1 MAELAAGAEPARG
14 RLSPRRVTALFV
26 AVAVLSALLGDL
38 DITTRDPWR
47 EMARLALG
55 LVTPDFL
62 ATERLGSAL
71 LQTLAFALL
80 GVALGSVAGFGL
92 AFFFE
97 MRAVRAWCSVVR
109 SIHELFWALIFLQM
123 FGLTPLTG
131 ILAVAL
137 PYAGIFAK
145 VYAEILEEADH
156 GALQAVPTAA
166 SRASVLFF
174 ARLPEAW
181 PAIRTYTLYRLECG
195 IRSSAV
201 LGFVGLPTLG
211 FHLQSAFQQGLYSQ
225 VSALLFLFYALIATI
240 RWWFRPTFLPL
251 YLLAAL
257 LVLPSGGAISLMH
270 AWEFLTSDIV
280 PYPLRAAESVD
291 AGTLRALGE
300 WAWNLVAHQA
310 WPGLVGTVLLT
321 QIALVV
327 AGVVA
332 LIAFPLVSERFLG
345 RKGRG
350 AGHIVLVVMRSTPEY
365 ILAYVLL
372 QLWGPSM
379 LPAVVALALHNGAII
394 GHLVGHQTNT
404 LRLRPDTP
412 RGVNLYAY
420 ELLPRVYGQFLAFLF
435 YRWEIIFRE
444 TAILGIL
451 GVRTLGF
458 YIDSAF
464 ADIRFDR
471 ALFLILFT
479 AVVNMIIDALSR
491 AIRARL
497 RLTTVPH
504 SG

>member
-1 MAELAAGAEPARG
+1 MADVATGVIPARW
-14 RLSPRRVTALFV
+14 RLTPQRVTGVFV
-26 AVAVLSALLGDL
+26 AVAILCGLLGDL
-38 DITTRDPWR
+38 EITTRDPWR
-47 EMARLALG
+47 EMVRLALG

-71 LQTLAFALL
+71 FQTLAFAFL
-80 GVALGSVAGFGL
+80 GVALGSASGFAL
-92 AFFFE
+92 AFLFE
-97 MRAVRAWCSVVR
+97 WRAVRGFCSFVR
-109 SIHELFWALIFLQM
+109 SVHELLWALIFLQI
-123 FGLTPLTG
+123 FGLTALTG

-145 VYAEILEEADH
+145 VYAEILEEADR
-156 GALQAVPTAA
+156 GALQAVPAGA

-181 PAIRTYTLYRLECG
+181 PAIRTYSSYRLECG

-240 RWWFRPTFLPL
+240 RWWFRPRLAPL
-251 YLLAAL
+251 YLLGAL
-257 LVLPSGGAISLMH
+257 FVLPAGGPISFGH

-280 PYPLRAAESVD
+280 PYPLRVAETFDDAA
-291 AGTLRALGE
+291 LRALG
-300 WAWNLVAHQA
+300 AWMWDLLAHQA

-321 QIALVV
+321 QIALVA
-327 AGVVA
+327 AGIVA
-332 LIAFPLVSERFLG
+332 LLGFPLVSEKFLG
-345 RKGRG
+345 RKGRA
-350 AGHIVLVVMRSTPEY
+350 AGHLVLVVLRSTPEY

-379 LPAVVALALHNGAII
+379 LPAVIALAVHNGAII
-394 GHLVGHQTNT
+394 GHLIGHQTNV
-404 LRLRPDTP
+404 LRLRPDSP
-412 RGVNLYAY
+412 RGVNLYGY
-420 ELLPRVYGQFLAFLF
+420 EVLPRVYGQFLAFLF

-451 GVRTLGF
+451 GVQTLGF
-458 YIDSAF
+458 HIDSAF
-464 ADIRFDR
+464 ADVRFDR
-471 ALFLILFT
+471 AMFLILFT
-479 AVVNMIIDALSR
+479 AAFNMVIDALSR

-497 RLTTVPH
+497 RLTTVPYT
-504 SG
+504 G